1 MARPSPLSSSIAV
14 CPGKI
19 VSDID
24 PVFPRAFPEDS
35 VATPTFNGD
44 PLVACVGELAE
55 RFGVSF
61 APSLLGG
68 LALDPR
74 GRLPAHQVE
83 PALELLG
90 LNCDPRGAAK
100 LPRAAADY
108 PAILSLK
115 GDGPDGG
122 YCVAHEAR
130 GGDLLVWRPELGEAR
145 WEPRAEV
152 ETQFAGWL
160 ATVFGDPL
168 ALRDASQPW
177 HIRAREHWFWS
188 ELGKKRRQ
196 FWPVMIASVI
206 VNVLAIA
213 LPLFSMNVYDRVIP
227 NRAEATLWIL
237 ALGVLI
243 AFAMDYALRK
253 ARTNVIDE
261 IGRDLDLRLSQ
272 KIYAKILSA
281 PLADRKGHTG
291 NLVAR
296 VTEYASVREF
306 FASTT
311 VMLVV
316 DLVFL
321 VLFVALIAW
330 LAGWLF
336 LVPLIAMVLMAVAGF
351 RLQKQVVRAAQEAQA
366 DFGLQQ
372 TLLVESIAGIET
384 LKSIAGEGA
393 MLGRWRRLADVGSQS
408 QQRLKEINSAAIG
421 LASTFQQVS
430 NIALIVGGY
439 YLFAQGKIT
448 MGAIIAIVML
458 SSRSLQPAGQ
468 LAYLLTR
475 AEQARQTL
483 TSIQRLWE
491 DGDERRMGSASMV
504 PTVREGHIKLEGVD
518 FTYPDTPVSSLS
530 AIDLTIA
537 PGERVAIV
545 GRVASGKST
554 LGRLVCGLY
563 QPSAGAMLVD
573 GIDSRQYRPQDLRA
587 AFRFV
592 PQDAELFSGTI
603 KDNLALGAPGA
614 NDAELL
620 AALGKVGA
628 DQFLSRDAGGFDRP
642 VGESGSK
649 LSGGQRAFLTLARA
663 LARPAKI
670 LFFDEPTG
678 AMDSQT
684 EKLFVERLSQSLTP
698 EQTLIIS
705 THRPALFAI
714 CDRLVVLDSGRI
726 VADGPRDQ
734 ILASAGVGGRP

>member
-1 MARPSPLSSSIAV
+1 MSETDPAFAVPGLPSPAALAS
-14 CPGKI
+14 
-19 VSDID
+19 
-24 PVFPRAFPEDS
+24 RH
-35 VATPTFNGD
+35 D
-44 PLVACVGELAE
+44 PLVACIGQLAE

-61 APSLLGG
+61 TPSLLGS
-68 LALDPR
+68 LALNPD
-74 GRLPAHQVE
+74 GRLPAHQAE

-90 LNCDPRGAAK
+90 LGCDPRVAAK
-100 LPRAAADY
+100 LPRGAAEY
-108 PAILSLK
+108 PAILALE
-115 GDGPDGG
+115 GG
-122 YCVAHEAR
+122 RYVVAHEAR
-130 GGDLLVWRPELGEAR
+130 GADLLIWRPEPGSDGSGEAR

-152 ETQFAGWL
+152 EAQFSDWL
-160 ATVFGDPL
+160 ATVFGDPTV
-168 ALRDASQPW
+168 LRDAGQPW
-177 HIRAREHWFWS
+177 HARAREHWFWS

-196 FWPVMIASVI
+196 FWPVMVASVI

-227 NRAEATLWIL
+227 NRAESTLWIL

-253 ARTNVIDE
+253 ARTEVIDE

-272 KIYAKILSA
+272 KIYSKILSA

-306 FASTT
+306 FAATT

-336 LVPLIAMVLMAVAGF
+336 LVPLVAIALMAIAGL

-393 MLGRWRRLADVGSQS
+393 MLGRWRRLAEVGSAS
-408 QQRLKEINSAAIG
+408 QARLKEITSTAIS

-475 AEQARQTL
+475 SEQARQTL
-483 TSIQRLWE
+483 DSIQKLWE
-491 DGDERRMGSASMV
+491 DSDERRMGSTAMV
-504 PTVREGHIKLEGVD
+504 PVVREGHVKLEGLD
-518 FTYPDTPVSSLS
+518 FAYPDTSTNSL
-530 AIDLTIA
+530 AGINLAIA

-554 LGRLVCGLY
+554 LGRVLCGLY
-563 QPSAGAMLVD
+563 QPSAGAMLID
-573 GIDSRQYRPQDLRA
+573 GIDSRQYRPQDLRSS
-587 AFRFV
+587 FRFV

-603 KDNLALGAPGA
+603 KENLLLGAPDA
-614 NDAELL
+614 SDAELL
-620 AALGKVGA
+620 AALARVGA
-628 DQFLSRDAGGFDRP
+628 DQFLSRDAGGFDRAI
-642 VGESGSK
+642 GESGSR

-663 LARPAKI
+663 LVRPATI

-698 EQTLIIS
+698 SQTLIIS
-705 THRPALFAI
+705 THRPALFSI
-714 CDRLVVLDSGRI
+714 CNRLVVLDSGRI

-734 ILASAGVGGRP
+734 ILATAGIGGRP